1 MTCLPDVNVW
11 IALIVAEHVG
21 HRTAVEWYGG
31 PDWDTLVFSRVTQM
45 GFLRLLTNQHVM
57 GKRVV
62 DAGGAWAILDRV
74 RQGPNIAFAREP
86 AGVEDVWRNLT
97 ANRSV
102 GHNFWTDSYLAGFAE
117 ASGFTLVTFDQGFK
131 QYKNTPLKILSRPS

>member
-11 IALIVAEHVG
+11 IALIVGEHVD
-21 HRTAVEWYGG
+21 HQTAIEWYRG
-31 PDWDTLVFSRVTQM
+31 PDWDTLVLSRVTQM

-62 DAGGAWAILDRV
+62 DAGGAWEILDRV
-74 RQGPNIAFAREP
+74 RQNRNIAFAREP
-86 AGVEDVWRNLT
+86 ASIEALWRNFT

-102 GHNFWTDSYLAGFAE
+102 GHSFWTDAYLAAFAE
-117 ASGFTLVTFDQGFK
+117 TAGLTLVTFDQGFK
-131 QYKNTPLKILSRPS
+131 KYKNTPLKILSSRS